1 MAHEWNIRPC
11 GSACAACGT
20 EFKKKQECVSA
31 IFEVEEGFERRD
43 FCLDCW
49 KSRTGDAP
57 FSYWQGAYVPPPAV
71 AAKQEPVKRETA
83 EALLRRLLTLDDPA
97 NTNVVYILAVM
108 LERKKQIIE
117 RDAKPREGGGIY
129 RFYEHKASGD
139 TFVVLD
145 PQLRLQEIGEVQ
157 QQVIALLEGGG
168 TQPAS
173 VAPPPDAQAAEAMPA
188 PEARA

>member
-11 GSACAACGT
+11 GSACAVCGT

-31 IFEVEEGFERRD
+31 IFEVGEEFERRD

-49 KSRTGDAP
+49 GKRSGDAP
-57 FSYWQGAYVPPPAV
+57 FSFWQGAYVPPPAGN
-71 AAKQEPVKRETA
+71 AKQEPVKRETA
-83 EALLRRLLTLDDPA
+83 EALLRRLITLDDPA

-108 LERKKQIIE
+108 LERKKQLLE

-157 QQVIALLEGGG
+157 RQVIALLEGGG
-168 TQPAS
+168 PQPTAGDTPKE
-173 VAPPPDAQAAEAMPA
+173 APPAPSSQA
-188 PEARA
+188 